1 MKNKRVF
8 AIRNLG
14 RAMSISGTHTGRI
27 EHYLTK
33 NGKILAFEKKF
44 DAEQLAGKMTFQC
57 EVVELESKKG
67 YFFNVSTGEIV

>member
-1 MKNKRVF
+1 MNKRVF
-8 AIRNLG
+8 AVKNTDKAISL
-14 RAMSISGTHTGRI
+14 SGTHIGKR
-27 EHYLTK
+27 EQYLTK

-57 EVVELESKKG
+57 EVVELGSKKG